1 MLHHESKYDKYDKCE
16 KCGKK
21 KKNHDLMCKVAKLLT
36 IIGQPGEDRP
46 NVKNP
51 CQGQIWL
58 SSNYQT
64 EFIFDKCEWHLVD
77 PKPNCD
83 KVLVNYIFNEH
94 TTDEVLADFNANVFG
109 NDGIISIDAEG
120 LTVNSNPFTTTSDI
134 GNEHPKWLHYYNTPY
149 NLSDDYEIYYET
161 EIAVKQYIPVDK
173 LPLEFR
179 NRIRNIDEDIRLC
192 AGAINTLDPIT
203 LSVCDIF
210 LSNEK
215 VYCFVE
221 RLPFGQTLPRSQSY
235 AAYSNCVAVV
245 KRGDK
250 SLNDFIKVAIGLRK
264 SGVSYY
270 VNDEL
275 VFNVPRYGVRQLD
288 QYRIL
293 DHQGIAEPIQV
304 DSSFLGFGTFSLLD
318 MQLVDNY
325 ARQLVVN
332 DFGTNQSASGLVQLD
347 LAENYGE
354 TLPGQLDGDNR
365 PIIDPAV
372 TWAVQL
378 DQFPNHNKNY
388 KLFGQGAVLK
398 MKYFKVCM
406 RY

>member
-1 MLHHESKYDKYDKCE
+1 MSHHNCTKCE
-16 KCGKK
+16 K
-21 KKNHDLMCKVAKLLT
+21 KNKELMCKVAKLLT
-36 IIGQPGEDRP
+36 IIGKPGENRP
-46 NVKNP
+46 NVHHP

-58 SSNYQT
+58 SANYQT
-64 EFIFDKCEWHLVD
+64 EFIFDNCEWHLVD

-83 KVLVNYIFNEH
+83 KVLVDYIFNEH
-94 TTDEVLADFNANVFG
+94 TTTEMLADFSSNVFG
-109 NDGIISIDAEG
+109 TDGIISIDADG
-120 LTVNSNPFTTTSDI
+120 LTVNSNPFTVTTDI
-134 GNEHPKWLHYYNTPY
+134 GNEHPKWLRYWN
-149 NLSDDYEIYYET
+149 NSFDLSDDYEIYYET
-161 EIAVKQYIPVDK
+161 EIAVKQYVDINTLPV
-173 LPLEFR
+173 EFR

-192 AGAINTLDPIT
+192 SGAINTLDPVT
-203 LSVCDIF
+203 WSVCDIF

-221 RLPFGQTLPRSQSY
+221 RLPFGQDPNNRAESY
-235 AAYSNCVAVV
+235 AAYSSCVAAV
-245 KRGDK
+245 KRGGDP
-250 SLNDFIKVAIGLRK
+250 LNDFIKIAIGLRK
-264 SGVSYY
+264 SGVSFY

-293 DHQGIAEPIQV
+293 DHQGIAQPIKV
-304 DSSFLGFGTFSLLD
+304 DKSFLGFGTFSLLD
-318 MQLVDNY
+318 MQLSDNY

-332 DFGTNQSASGLVQLD
+332 DFGNNQSASGLVQLD
-347 LAENYGE
+347 IAGTYGE
-354 TLPGQLDGDNR
+354 TLPGQLNGDNR

-378 DQFPNHNKNY
+378 DQFPNHNRDY

-398 MKYFKVCM
+398 MKYFKVCK